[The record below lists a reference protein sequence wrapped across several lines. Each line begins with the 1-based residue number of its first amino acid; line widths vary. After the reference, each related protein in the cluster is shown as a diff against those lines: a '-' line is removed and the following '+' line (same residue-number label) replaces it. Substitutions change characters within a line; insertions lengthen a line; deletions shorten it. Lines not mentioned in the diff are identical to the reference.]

1 MKTGVGTNVSLPHSC
16 AGEKAKVGFS
26 DGMSVD
32 RIISIQNVEERYRLL
47 VEAIADYA
55 IYMLDTDGHVASWN
69 PGARRFKGYEAEEIL
84 GQHFS
89 RFYTD
94 EDRASGLPQ
103 RALKTASTEGR
114 FENEGWRVRKDGTRF
129 WAHVIIDAI
138 RNEGGDLI
146 GYAKITRDITD
157 RRDSQLA
164 LDQAREQLLQAQKLD
179 AIGQLTGGVA
189 HDFNNLLTAILSS
202 LELVRKHL
210 PDDPKVTRLIDNAV
224 QGAQRG
230 ATLTQRLLAYARR
243 QPLKVQAVDVPQLI
257 DGLVSLIVPSL
268 GPTVSIETKFEG
280 APLAAITDASQLETA
295 VLNLCVNSR
304 DAMPDGGVITIAAR
318 VEKLDAGNKQGLNPG
333 AYLCLA
339 VSDQGEGMDAETL
352 AKAAEPFFTTKG
364 VGKGS
369 GLGLP
374 MVHGLA
380 AQSGGKLILES
391 QKGQGTTAQ
400 LWLPAA
406 EAPAMPEFVPQA
418 QDTLTANRH
427 LNILAVDDDALV
439 LMNTA
444 MMLEDLGH
452 SVHEVTNGK
461 AALAVLESGEPIDLV
476 ISDHAMPGMTG
487 SQLALA
493 IHMIYPNMPVILATG
508 YAELPRGSVMDLPR
522 LSKPFSQKELA
533 QAVADV
539 VRQ

>member
-1 MKTGVGTNVSLPHSC
+1 MGISVRGKGQVGLVES
-16 AGEKAKVGFS
+16 
-26 DGMSVD
+26 MSAD
-32 RIISIQNVEERYRLL
+32 RVTSALNEEERYRLL

-55 IYMLDTDGHVASWN
+55 IYMLDPQGHVASWN
-69 PGARRFKGYEAEEIL
+69 PGARRFKGYETEEIL
-84 GQHFS
+84 GSHFS

-94 EDRASGLPQ
+94 EDRARGLPE
-103 RALKTASTEGR
+103 RALNTAMTEGR
-114 FENEGWRVRKDGTRF
+114 YESEGWRVRKDGTRF
-129 WAHVIIDAI
+129 WAHAIIDAI
-138 RNEGGDLI
+138 HNDRGELVGF
-146 GYAKITRDITD
+146 AKITRDITEK
-157 RRDSQLA
+157 RDAQVSLE
-164 LDQAREQLLQAQKLD
+164 QAREQLLQAQKLD

-210 PDDPKVTRLIDNAV
+210 PDDPKITRLIDNAV

-257 DGLVSLIVPSL
+257 DGMVSLIIPSL
-268 GPTVSIETKFEG
+268 GPTVRIETSFSG
-280 APLAAITDASQLETA
+280 APLAAITDPSQLETA
-295 VLNLCVNSR
+295 LLNLCVNSR
-304 DAMPDGGVITIAAR
+304 DAMPNGGVITIAVHGEMLA
-318 VEKLDAGNKQGLNPG
+318 EGNEQGLNPG
-333 AYLCLA
+333 PYLCLS
-339 VSDQGEGMDAETL
+339 VSDQGEGMDADTL

-364 VGKGS
+364 IGKGS

-380 AQSGGKLILES
+380 AQSGGKLILKSE
-391 QKGQGTTAQ
+391 KGSGTTAE

-406 EAPAMPEFVPQA
+406 EAPAAQEFVPQSSEEH
-418 QDTLTANRH
+418 TANRH

-539 VRQ
+539 VRR

>member
-1 MKTGVGTNVSLPHSC
+1 
-16 AGEKAKVGFS
+16 
-26 DGMSVD
+26 MSVD
-32 RIISIQNVEERYRLL
+32 RIVSVLSDHERYRML

-55 IYMLDTDGHVASWN
+55 IYMLDPAGRVATWN
-69 PGARRFKGYEAEEIL
+69 PGARRFKGYEPHEII
-84 GQHFS
+84 GQYFG
-89 RFYTD
+89 RFYTE
-94 EDRASGLPQ
+94 EDRAAGVPE
-103 RALKTASTEGR
+103 RALKTAALEGR
-114 FENEGWRVRKDGTRF
+114 YEAEGWRVRKDGSRF
-129 WAHVIIDAI
+129 WASIVIDPI
-138 RNEGGDLI
+138 RDDQNQLVGF
-146 GYAKITRDITD
+146 AKVTRDITD
-157 RRDSQLA
+157 RRESQLA
-164 LDQAREQLLQAQKLD
+164 LEQAREQLLQAQKME

-243 QPLKVQAVDVPQLI
+243 QPLKMQAVDVQSLI
-257 DGLVSLIVPSL
+257 DDLVSLIVPSL
-268 GPTVSIETKFEG
+268 GPSTRAETRFEG
-280 APLAAITDASQLETA
+280 PSLVAVTDPSQLETA
-295 VLNLCVNSR
+295 VLNLCVNAR
-304 DAMPDGGVITIAAR
+304 DAMPDGGVITISVGNR
-318 VEKLDAGNKQGLNPG
+318 TLVEGNAEGLAPG
-333 AYLCLA
+333 NYLRLA
-339 VSDQGEGMDAETL
+339 VLDEGEGMDEATL

-380 AQSGGKLILES
+380 AQSGGKLILKS
-391 QKGQGTTAQ
+391 RKGEGTTAE

-406 EAPAMPEFVPQA
+406 AAPSQVPVARPVEVDQVS
-418 QDTLTANRH
+418 NRP

-439 LMNTA
+439 LMNTT

-452 SVHEVTNGK
+452 KVHEVTNGK
-461 AALAVLESGEPIDLV
+461 AALAVLESGEPIALV

-493 IHMIYPNMPVILATG
+493 IHMIWPHLPVILATG
-508 YAELPRGSVMDLPR
+508 YAELPGGSPIDLPR

-533 QAVADV
+533 KAVADV
-539 VRQ
+539 LRR

>member
-1 MKTGVGTNVSLPHSC
+1 
-16 AGEKAKVGFS
+16 
-26 DGMSVD
+26 MSVD
-32 RIISIQNVEERYRLL
+32 RIASALNEEERYRLL

-55 IYMLDTDGHVASWN
+55 IYMLDPTGHVASWN
-69 PGARRFKGYEAEEIL
+69 PGARRFKGYEAEEVI
-84 GQHFS
+84 GSYFG
-89 RFYTD
+89 RFYTE
-94 EDRASGLPQ
+94 EDRASGLPE
-103 RALKTASTEGR
+103 RALRTAATEGR
-114 FENEGWRVRKDGTRF
+114 FENEGWRMRKDGTRF
-129 WAHVIIDAI
+129 WAHVVIDAI
-138 RNEGGDLI
+138 HNDAGDLL
-146 GYAKITRDITD
+146 GFAKITRDITD
-157 RRDSQLA
+157 KRDAQLS
-164 LDQAREQLLQAQKLD
+164 LEQAREQLLQAQKLD

-202 LELVRKHL
+202 LELVRKYL

-257 DGLVSLIVPSL
+257 EGLVSLIIPSL
-268 GPTVSIETKFEG
+268 GPGIIIEKRFNG
-280 APLAAITDASQLETA
+280 SPLAAVTDPSQLETA

-304 DAMPDGGVITIAAR
+304 DAMPHGGVITIAVRNERLEEA
-318 VEKLDAGNKQGLNPG
+318 NPQGLAPG
-333 AYLCLA
+333 AYLCLS

-352 AKAAEPFFTTKG
+352 EKAAEPFFTTKG

-380 AQSGGKLILES
+380 AQSGGKLILKSE
-391 QKGQGTTAQ
+391 KGKGTTAE

-406 EAPAMPEFVPQA
+406 EGPAMPEFVPQA
-418 QDTLTANRH
+418 AEEQTANRH

-461 AALAVLESGEPIDLV
+461 SALAVLESGEPIDLV

-493 IHMIYPNMPVILATG
+493 IHMMWPNLPVILATG
-508 YAELPRGSVMDLPR
+508 YAELPRGAAMDLPR

-539 VRQ
+539 VRR

>member
-1 MKTGVGTNVSLPHSC
+1 
-16 AGEKAKVGFS
+16 
-26 DGMSVD
+26 MSVD
-32 RIISIQNVEERYRLL
+32 RISSVLPQEERYRLL

-55 IYMLDTDGHVASWN
+55 IYMLDPGGHVASWN
-69 PGARRFKGYEAEEIL
+69 PGARHFKQYEAEEII

-94 EDRASGLPQ
+94 EDRAAGVPE
-103 RALKTASTEGR
+103 RALVTAASEGR

-138 RNEGGDLI
+138 RNEAGELI
-146 GYAKITRDITD
+146 GYAKITRDITE
-157 RRDSQLA
+157 RRETQMSLE
-164 LDQAREQLLQAQKLD
+164 QAREQLLQAQKLD
-179 AIGQLTGGVA
+179 AIGQLTGGIA

-202 LELVRKHL
+202 LELVRKYL

-257 DGLVSLIVPSL
+257 DGMVSLIVPSL
-268 GPTVSIETKFEG
+268 GPTVRIETRFEG
-280 APLAAITDASQLETA
+280 SPLAAITDASQLETA

-304 DAMPDGGVITIAAR
+304 DAMPDGGVISIAVRA
-318 VEKLDAGNKQGLNPG
+318 ELLGEGNAQGLDAG
-333 AYLCLA
+333 AYLCLSVA
-339 VSDQGEGMDAETL
+339 DEGDGMDPETL

-364 VGKGS
+364 IGKGS

-380 AQSGGKLILES
+380 AQSGGKLIMKSE
-391 QKGQGTTAQ
+391 KGFGTTAE

-406 EAPAMPEFVPQA
+406 ETPAMATFVPQA
-418 QDTLTANRH
+418 EVAQSSNKP

-493 IHMIYPNMPVILATG
+493 IHMIWPNMPVILATG

-533 QAVADV
+533 QVVADV
-539 VRQ
+539 IRR

>member
-1 MKTGVGTNVSLPHSC
+1 
-16 AGEKAKVGFS
+16 
-26 DGMSVD
+26 MSVD
-32 RIISIQNVEERYRLL
+32 RISSVLPQEERYRLL

-55 IYMLDTDGHVASWN
+55 IYMLDPGGHVASWN
-69 PGARRFKGYEAEEIL
+69 PGARRFKQYEAEEII

-89 RFYTD
+89 RFYTS
-94 EDRASGLPQ
+94 EDRAQGEPS
-103 RALKTASTEGR
+103 RALAIAARDGR
-114 FENEGWRVRKDGTRF
+114 FEREGWRVRKDGTRF

-138 RNEGGDLI
+138 RNEAGELI
-146 GYAKITRDITD
+146 GYAKITRDITE
-157 RRDSQLA
+157 RRDTQMSLE
-164 LDQAREQLLQAQKLD
+164 QAREQLLQAQKLD
-179 AIGQLTGGVA
+179 AIGQLTGGIA

-257 DGLVSLIVPSL
+257 EGMVSLIVPSL
-268 GPTVSIETKFEG
+268 GPTVRIETRFEG
-280 APLAAITDASQLETA
+280 SPLAAITDAGQLETA

-304 DAMPDGGVITIAAR
+304 DAMPDGGVITIAVRA
-318 VEKLDAGNKQGLNPG
+318 ELLGEGNAQGLDAG
-333 AYLCLA
+333 AYLCLS
-339 VSDQGEGMDAETL
+339 VTDQGDGMDAETL

-380 AQSGGKLILES
+380 AQSGGKLVMKSE
-391 QKGQGTTAQ
+391 KGQGTTAE

-406 EAPAMPEFVPQA
+406 KTPAMTQFVPQA
-418 QDTLTANRH
+418 EAAQPSNKP

-493 IHMIYPNMPVILATG
+493 IHMIWPNMPVILATG

-539 VRQ
+539 VRR